1 MQNCYAKYVMADSKQ
16 MSVYIDK
23 TPPVIELVNG
33 SDKQEFSRTDTN
45 IEKRTEG
52 TIINTSDNIEIER
65 NEIYY
70 NPTENNFDGKTPTN
84 FDNGKEI
91 KDEGY
96 YKIVAVDT
104 SGNKTEI
111 VILIDKSAPEITVKY
126 YKKGEI
132 SLIKNME
139 NGGMYVWKIKR

>member
-1 MQNCYAKYVMADSKQ
+1 MADSKQ

-33 SDKQEFSRTDTN
+33 NNKEEFSKTDTN
-45 IEKRTEG
+45 IIKRTED
-52 TIINTSDNIEIER
+52 TKINTSDNIKIER

-70 NPTENNFDGKTPTN
+70 NPTNNNFDGRTPTN
-84 FDNGKEI
+84 FENGKEI

-111 VILIDKSAPEITVKY
+111 IILLDKSAPDVTVRY
-126 YKKGEI
+126 FKKGEI
-132 SLIKNME
+132 SLVKNIL
-139 NGGMYVWKIKR
+139 NAGGMYI